1 MKNYIFNT
9 EVNLKEFDDFVISSD
24 QNSLFQCSSWAL
36 VKENWDHIFTSVTLD
51 GEIVATALV
60 LVRKMPFHTT
70 LFYIPRGPV
79 MDYKNEELV
88 HFYLDNLKKLAKKHH
103 AIAVRFDPAILTRVY
118 SYKDRNN
125 DIPLENL
132 DVVESLKKYGAIH
145 SGFTTKIEESTQPR
159 FNAEMNV
166 TKDFEDHLEHKTMK
180 CVRNAIHKGIEI
192 KEGREEVKNLAVAM
206 HYTEVRKQV
215 ALRSEDYFAHM
226 MDVYGDYGICMSASL
241 NFPKQ
246 LKRLEDS
253 INEKKEQLALNPTK
267 KQKAALV
274 REIAQDEKEYQKLE
288 EDYKREGKE
297 EVITSGILACYNK
310 NLMELFYMGN
320 NPDYLRMYSSY
331 LLYKLCLDRCV
342 ELGIEKC
349 SFGGIE
355 GTLDDGLTL
364 FKSNWL
370 MNVEEYIG
378 EFNIILNHPVY
389 YAFNTVYPKVL
400 KLAAKARGKK

>member
-9 EVNLKEFDDFVISSD
+9 KVNLKEFDDFVISSD

-51 GEIVATALV
+51 SEIVATALV

-192 KEGREEVKNLAVAM
+192 KEGREETV
-206 HYTEVRKQV
+206 
-215 ALRSEDYFAHM
+215 D
-226 MDVYGDYGICMSASL
+226 D
-241 NFPKQ
+241 
-246 LKRLEDS
+246 
-253 INEKKEQLALNPTK
+253 
-267 KQKAALV
+267 LV
-274 REIAQDEKEYQKLE
+274 NTIQKLM
-288 EDYKREGKE
+288 K
-297 EVITSGILACYNK
+297 
-310 NLMELFYMGN
+310 
-320 NPDYLRMYSSY
+320 
-331 LLYKLCLDRCV
+331 
-342 ELGIEKC
+342 
-349 SFGGIE
+349 
-355 GTLDDGLTL
+355 
-364 FKSNWL
+364 
-370 MNVEEYIG
+370 
-378 EFNIILNHPVY
+378 
-389 YAFNTVYPKVL
+389 
-400 KLAAKARGKK
+400 